1 MRQGIKKANYWK
13 RKIQYISRNAAQNF
27 LRTPKFALSA
37 NVQLTSG
44 DCSCNCHGDCS
55 GGDCSSCSYDN
66 S

>member
-1 MRQGIKKANYWK
+1 MKKGINWTNYWK
-13 RKIQYISRNAAQNF
+13 RKIQYLGQNAAQNF
-27 LRTPKFALSA
+27 LKPQSLALQR
-37 NVQLTSG
+37 NVVMASG